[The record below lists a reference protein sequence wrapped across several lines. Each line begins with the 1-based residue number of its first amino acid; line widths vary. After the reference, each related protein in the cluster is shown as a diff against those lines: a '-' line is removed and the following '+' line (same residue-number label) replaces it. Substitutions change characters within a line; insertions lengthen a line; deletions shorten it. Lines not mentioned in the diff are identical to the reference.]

1 MKSEDCFAMSLRLI
15 NRRVT
20 NMYDE
25 ALRSLKITV
34 HQLNIMM
41 VIQEQ
46 KTISAT
52 ELSEITMLTRSTLSR
67 NLNRLKQDGLIELSG
82 ARSSKRQPIMLTE
95 KGLDLLAKA
104 KPVWKK
110 MQASTY
116 RILGPNGVEMIK
128 AVNSAL
134 VED

>member
-15 NRRVT
+15 NRQVT
-20 NMYDE
+20 NMYDD
-25 ALRSLKITV
+25 ALRPLKITI

-41 VIQEQ
+41 VILEQ
-46 KTISAT
+46 KSLSAT

-67 NLNRLKQDGLIELSG
+67 NLNRLKNDGLVELTG
-82 ARSSKRQPIMLTE
+82 ARSSKRQPITLTE
-95 KGLDLLAKA
+95 SGIDLLAKA
-104 KPVWKK
+104 KPIWKK

-128 AVNSAL
+128 AINSAL
-134 VED
+134 VQK